1 MMARYQ
7 LDPGRSRFTVQ
18 AFAGGLL
25 SFAAHSPTFAV
36 RDFSGAMW
44 FAPGTLEG
52 AGIEMTVRADALELI
67 DDVRPADR
75 QEIEDRKRREVLE
88 TTRYPD
94 IHFRSEAVSSAHVS
108 GNRYRLRIEGPLS
121 LHGTTNR
128 LSIDAEL
135 LGYEDGVRLS
145 GKFGLRLSDYGVRPV
160 TALGGTIRLKDEL
173 RVAFDLAAWKKD

>member
-1 MMARYQ
+1 MMAGYQ
-7 LDPGRSRFTVQ
+7 FDPGRSRFTVQ

-25 SFAAHSPTFAV
+25 SFAAHSPNFVV

-52 AGIEMTVRADALELI
+52 AGIEMTIRADALELI

-75 QEIEDRKRREVLE
+75 QEIEDRMRNEVLE
-88 TTRYPD
+88 TARYPE
-94 IHFRSEAVSSAHVS
+94 IHFRSETVAAGHVS
-108 GNRYRLRIEGPLS
+108 GNRYRLCIDGQLS
-121 LHGTTNR
+121 LHGTANR
-128 LSIDAEL
+128 LGTDAEL

-145 GKFGLRLSDYGVRPV
+145 GQFGLRLSDYGVRPV
-160 TALGGTIRLKDEL
+160 TALGGTIRLKDEI